1 MRNTRDCY
9 TVSAMRRDREYQLAD
24 LPRGMQSTREN
35 MRALWRRKFWLFFP
49 FVAAVVG
56 MAGLVAFF
64 VYSLGYGFGL
74 PTFAADTIDTSLW
87 PPLLLFAPYII
98 ILIVAVIGEFIYRP
112 ITSRNRFAHYVNTS
126 VSTLSDPEAMKFQDA
141 LDAMSIAAGMEPP
154 NLIFLTDMNRS
165 NAMAFIDDEGC
176 PTVGVTTGMLN
187 AALPVDEATA
197 VMAHEVAHLQLGIN
211 VQPPQQF
218 HAEYVPN
225 LLVLLYIFIPLSL
238 FFVRMSAG
246 GRLALVGIYLVVLA
260 CLIGLRFS
268 SRYNVRLADLLY
280 FHGDMLADSV
290 AVKLV
295 RDPDSIR
302 RAIERVDRLNQG
314 QGYDVQQVY
323 FAKYQFLPPGTTIGD
338 YYRFAGSLFG
348 YRVGS
353 EKFYIEKMAMLDQVE
368 VEKKFFQRRM
378 NNLHIIT
385 QGKVHTVADWAAG
398 D

>member
-35 MRALWRRKFWLFFP
+35 MRALWKRKFWLFFP

-141 LDAMSIAAGMEPP
+141 LEAMSIAAGMKTPD
-154 NLIFLTDMNRS
+154 LIFLTDMNRS
-165 NAMAFIDDEGC
+165 NAMAFIDDEGG

-197 VMAHEVAHLQLGIN
+197 VMAHEVAH
-211 VQPPQQF
+211 
-218 HAEYVPN
+218 
-225 LLVLLYIFIPLSL
+225 
-238 FFVRMSAG
+238 
-246 GRLALVGIYLVVLA
+246 
-260 CLIGLRFS
+260 
-268 SRYNVRLADLLY
+268 
-280 FHGDMLADSV
+280 LADSV